1 MTPTPRLRLRPAAL
15 RALGALA
22 LGAALLAPAARA
34 QDPDARPSST
44 PRIVR
49 GYVPPDELVSFPAST
64 PMNQFFRLVNPT
76 FFRVTGKRVVDP
88 MDREDP
94 IGVAL
99 NGVHFIDAF
108 ELVLDR
114 YSLDFNESDSYFI
127 VTEPELVS
135 ASTDGVSATPIGA
148 AAPVAAASAPELALP
163 ATADTR
169 EIRIDAVIFELNTSR
184 AREVGTNWPAL
195 FGAATGGGTT
205 GGTTGGSTG
214 GTTGGTT
221 SGATGPSFFINA
233 GSFFDALDG
242 FLEASGDRIQLTQ
255 VLNLFRYFEE
265 QGFGQTVAA
274 PFTTVQSGEE
284 GQMQSGQ
291 DIPVNIR
298 DFSGNTTTSYVQ
310 TGTIINVTP
319 TLIVDERGGTPIELI
334 HLNVKVE
341 KSTALPGGAINKNN
355 INTQIP
361 LLSGEMRAIGGLTST
376 DESSTRR
383 GVPILRDIPV
393 LNFFFSYR
401 QRQVVQKELVVVL
414 MARVVDDIR
423 TRSAR
428 ERQTDIIRAERDDYR
443 DRMDAFNPG
452 AGTRT
457 VPITPADPI
466 RVPDG
471 TQQPVGPDPA
481 EQQPDPSD
489 L

>member
-1 MTPTPRLRLRPAAL
+1 MTSTFRSR
-15 RALGALA
+15 LGALRQPA
-22 LGAALLAPAARA
+22 LHVLGVVALAAAVLVPAARA
-34 QDPDARPSST
+34 QTDTAERRPTT
-44 PRIVR
+44 PRVVR

-88 MDREDP
+88 LDRETP

-114 YSLDFNESDSYFI
+114 YELDFNESDSYFI
-127 VTEPELVS
+127 VTEPEIVAATTDGGS
-135 ASTDGVSATPIGA
+135 ASVISAAPA
-148 AAPVAAASAPELALP
+148 AAGPAEALP

-169 EIRIDAVIFELNTSR
+169 EIRIDAIIFELNTSR

-195 FGAATGGGTT
+195 FGAAAATGGGAGGGEGGEA
-205 GGTTGGSTG
+205 GGTST
-214 GTTGGTT
+214 T
-221 SGATGPSFFINA
+221 FFLNT

-242 FLEASGDRIQLTQ
+242 FLEASGDRVPLTQ

-319 TLIVDERGGTPIELI
+319 TLIVDERGENGPVELI

-341 KSTALPGGAINKNN
+341 KSTALPGGSINKNN
-355 INTQIP
+355 ITTQIP

-414 MARVVDDIR
+414 MARVVDDLR
-423 TRSAR
+423 TRAAR
-428 ERQTDIIRAERDDYR
+428 ERPRDMIRIERDDYR
-443 DRMDAFNPG
+443 RRMDDFNPG
-452 AGTRT
+452 AGERT
-457 VPITPADPI
+457 ESIEPSGQIQ
-466 RVPDG
+466 VPDVPG
-471 TQQPVGPDPA
+471 DQ
-481 EQQPDPSD
+481 
-489 L
+489 